1 MNPVSCFL
9 FLELSSSSTDNASLP
24 LSTAERTTGAID
36 DETLFI
42 PATADEAEVGA
53 STLCNL
59 GNLLQLSWARG
70 GAEVEANLTHD
81 ATSEVNDDDV
91 DFNIHEFPQ
100 QHYQRVPI
108 GIASTPPNIKLQH
121 DFAKQLAG
129 LRFMRKL
136 RRRNYIRR

>member
-1 MNPVSCFL
+1 MDDA
-9 FLELSSSSTDNASLP
+9 LSL
-24 LSTAERTTGAID
+24 LSTAGAIH
-36 DETLFI
+36 DETLII
-42 PATADEAEVGA
+42 PAAADNAEIDT
-53 STLCNL
+53 STVRSL
-59 GNLLQLSWARG
+59 GNLLQLSWACG
-70 GAEVEANLTHD
+70 GGDIQANNNPAHD

-91 DFNIHEFPQ
+91 DFNVHEFPQ